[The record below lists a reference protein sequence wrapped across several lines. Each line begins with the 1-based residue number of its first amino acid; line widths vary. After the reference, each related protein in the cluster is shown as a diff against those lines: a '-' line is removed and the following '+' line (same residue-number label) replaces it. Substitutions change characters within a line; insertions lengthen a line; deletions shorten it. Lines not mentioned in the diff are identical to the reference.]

1 MPDIPKVDADRPDAG
16 TSGASRPDA
25 GPPEPNRPDAATG
38 QSPEPIYAPEEIRP
52 PVSEANSYGGGID
65 SADLPP
71 TIPDDADGP
80 GSAHDAEG
88 WRAIET
94 RP

>member
-1 MPDIPKVDADRPDAG
+1 MSDVPQPDAKKPEPQKPEAAAQADRAL
-16 TSGASRPDA
+16 
-25 GPPEPNRPDAATG
+25 
-38 QSPEPIYAPEEIRP
+38 EPIYSAEEVKP
-52 PVSEANSYGGGID
+52 PVPEANSYGGGID

-80 GSAHDAEG
+80 GSAHEADG